1 MVNALISLYSGA
13 LTSVVSFA
21 FRSRLTV
28 EDPAMDC
35 KSDTD
40 FVTQVNSNIV

>member
-40 FVTQVNSNIV
+40 CVTQVN